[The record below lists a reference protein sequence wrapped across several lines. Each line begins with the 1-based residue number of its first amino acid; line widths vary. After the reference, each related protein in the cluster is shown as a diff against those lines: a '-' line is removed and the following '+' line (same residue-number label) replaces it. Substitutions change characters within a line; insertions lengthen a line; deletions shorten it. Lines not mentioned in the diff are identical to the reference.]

1 MNECCVINVEVRQV
15 PEAGREVG
23 TSMGLGCIKTNGSST
38 ETSLREEKDT
48 AVILHEDSI
57 RI

>member
-1 MNECCVINVEVRQV
+1 MNERCVTDAEV

-38 ETSLREEKDT
+38 ETSLWEETDRT
-48 AVILHEDSI
+48 VILLENFYSVLV
-57 RI
+57 